1 MNGILAAVELF
12 WPGIATLGVAT
23 AVFAVLNC
31 ERPAHRVA
39 TVLVSLVLSAHY
51 VVWRITST
59 LPPVGLT
66 LDFVLGIVFLV
77 IEVVAVLA
85 GMVSIV
91 ILTRRTNHSAEAD
104 RRVPEL
110 MADPAP
116 PLVDVFICT
125 YNEEEAILERT
136 IAGATAMTYP
146 RYRVWVLDDG
156 RRSWLEDLC
165 RTLDVGYIARADNS
179 HAKAG
184 NINNGLSVVA
194 GLSERPDFIS
204 ILDADFVPTPAF
216 LTRCIALMGPH
227 VGIVQTPQHFIN
239 PDPIQQNLSA
249 SDVWPDEQRFFFD
262 VIMPSMDG
270 WGMAFCC
277 GTSSVI
283 RFDAL
288 MSIGGFPTDS
298 VTEDYLVTLRL
309 KEKGFSTLFLNE
321 PLTFG
326 LAPEG
331 LKEYI
336 TQRGRWCLGF
346 MQIVRG
352 RSGPFSRSST
362 LGLGDRAM
370 LVLSL
375 TNWSA
380 VYLIKIFGLFV
391 PTSFLLFGI
400 LAVQADIQDM
410 LLRFLPYFVWNSVL
424 LSWLGAGRWMVIM
437 SEVTQLIAAPAVL
450 KACAVGLLRPKG
462 QKFKVTAK
470 GGDRSRGFV
479 EWTLLNFYAAWMALI
494 LFGIGW
500 TFLIGFQYTQPK
512 YSSLALFW
520 SWYNVIV
527 LLITCAVCV
536 ERPRRRSAERFKTGI
551 AVDIERGQDRRRV
564 MLRDISIT
572 GARIAGP
579 PPGSLGDPLT
589 LWIDG
594 RPLKAEIVRIKPKD
608 FSVRFD
614 SAFPNRIA
622 MIRHFYSGRYITPM
636 TRVSGLQVGKAVLA
650 RLLD

>member
-1 MNGILAAVELF
+1 MDGVAAIVELF
-12 WPGIATLGVAT
+12 WPGLATLGVAL
-23 AVFAVLNC
+23 AAFAVLDS
-31 ERPAHRVA
+31 ERLRDRVLA
-39 TVLVSLVLSAHY
+39 VLVSLVLSAHY
-51 VVWRITST
+51 VAWRSTST
-59 LPPVGLT
+59 LPHVGLT
-66 LDFVLGIVFLV
+66 LDFGLGLVFLV
-77 IEVVAVLA
+77 VETVAVLA
-85 GMVSIV
+85 GMASIV
-91 ILTRRTNHSAEAD
+91 VLTRRSDHSATVD
-104 RRVPEL
+104 RRVGSVL
-110 MADPAP
+110 SDPRP

-136 IAGATAMTYP
+136 IAGATAMDYP

-156 RRSWLEDLC
+156 RRPWLEELC
-165 RTLDVGYIARADNS
+165 RALDVGYVTRPDNR

-184 NINNGLSVVA
+184 NINNGLAVVNA
-194 GLSERPDFIS
+194 LTDRPDFIS

-216 LTRCIALMGPH
+216 LTRALALMDPH
-227 VGIVQTPQHFIN
+227 VGVVQTPQHFVN

-249 SDVWPDEQRFFFD
+249 SEVWPDEQRFFFD
-262 VIMPSMDG
+262 VIMPSLDG

-283 RFDAL
+283 RFEAL
-288 MSIGGFPTDS
+288 MAAGGFPTDS

-309 KEKGFSTLFLNE
+309 KEKGYSTLFLNE

-362 LGLGDRAM
+362 LRLADRAM
-370 LVLSL
+370 LLL
-375 TNWSA
+375 TFVNWTA
-380 VYLIKIFGLFV
+380 VYLIKMVGLFV
-391 PTSFLLFGI
+391 PTAFLLFGI
-400 LAVQADIQDM
+400 VAVNADIQEM
-410 LLRFLPYFVWNSVL
+410 LLRFLPYFVWNSIL

-437 SEVTQLIAAPAVL
+437 SEVTQFVAAPAVL

-479 EWTLLNFYAAWMALI
+479 EWSLLNFYAAWMGLI

-520 SWYNVIV
+520 SWYNVLV
-527 LLITCAVCV
+527 LLITCAVCI
-536 ERPRRRSAERFKTGI
+536 ERPRRRSAERFKTGMV
-551 AVDIERGQDRRRV
+551 VDTETRGVRSRV
-564 MLRDISIT
+564 VLRDISIT
-572 GARIAGP
+572 GARVAGAP
-579 PPGSLGDPLT
+579 VGRLGERLT
-589 LWIDG
+589 LWIGG
-594 RPLKAEIVRIKPKD
+594 RPLEAEIVRIRDQD

-636 TRVSGLQVGKAVLA
+636 KRVSGLQVGRAVLA